1 MPLTSLAQTLQGAM
15 LLGFETQTP
24 GRELLG
30 AQLQDSGTEKCNCFQ
45 VLETQRPGDLWVSRL
60 LLKRVH

>member
-1 MPLTSLAQTLQGAM
+1 M

-30 AQLQDSGTEKCNCFQ
+30 AQLQDSGMEKCNCFQ
-45 VLETQRPGDLWVSRL
+45 VLEVLETGGFMGLTSFAKAGPLSGPPLVFSSCTS
-60 LLKRVH
+60 